1 MKRSESQPELP
12 ARESLHESTSS
23 FEARAMPSHL
33 GKRSP
38 NGLFHPEVRPPFAK
52 CRPHPE
58 VRGVSRA
65 SKERTAVA
73 QDEEGTSKERRFF

>member
-1 MKRSESQPELP
+1 
-12 ARESLHESTSS
+12 
-23 FEARAMPSHL
+23 MPSHL

-38 NGLFHPEVRPPFAK
+38 NGLFHPEMRPPFAK